1 MKSLTHKDFSGLVNS
16 AINSIK
22 IIDNRLGGVTSC
34 WLCNA
39 PNNGVTTFEDHHIVP
54 RHLGGTNGPLVFLC
68 AHCHTNVHKT
78 AEYWYKKEFKPLYN
92 NVQKDVK
99 LKYLAGV
106 ICKARQLVEKTKG
119 KQTVISGRLDYETH
133 SNLKA
138 LAKYLGMSQH
148 TAMKYAINKTYN
160 AMVKGQRG

>member
-1 MKSLTHKDFSGLVNS
+1 MKNSELSALTES
-16 AINSIK
+16 ALNSIR
-22 IIDNRLGGVTSC
+22 IIDNRLGSLNNC

-39 PNNGVTTFEDHHIVP
+39 PNNGVITFEDHHIVP

-78 AEYWYKKEFKPLYN
+78 AEHWYTNKFVPIYKDVK
-92 NVQKDVK
+92 KDVK

-106 ICKARQLVEKTKG
+106 ICKARQLVEKTEG

-148 TAMKYAINKTYN
+148 NTMKYAINKLYN